1 MSQLWRG
8 GRVVEGTCLENRR
21 AGNRTEGSNPS
32 LSASSKLFSEL
43 PSAWAAFSLAAR
55 SASQMFSG
63 GKWELGRGWSR
74 AFLVVRHRRI
84 SGKIRVDTS

>member
-1 MSQLWRG
+1 M
-8 GRVVEGTCLENRR
+8 VEGTCLENMR
-21 AGNRTEGSNPS
+21 AGNGTVGSNPT
-32 LSASSKLFSEL
+32 LSATSKLFWKL

>member
-1 MSQLWRG
+1 M
-8 GRVVEGTCLENRR
+8 VEGARLESVY
-21 AGNRTEGSNPS
+21 AGNRIAGSNPV